1 MEPENLPEI
10 RNCVVEN
17 INFAATIKSSYIK
30 LFMNVIKA
38 LNFVDNTEIQLS
50 AEGLVSSLFSCFE
63 FHLFNIESHFRNMW

>member
-1 MEPENLPEI
+1 MNAENLPEI
-10 RNCVVEN
+10 RNCIVQN

-50 AEGLVSSLFSCFE
+50 AEGLVSF
-63 FHLFNIESHFRNMW
+63 